1 MMMNSDNMTQ
11 DFLALKFAEGDRHA
25 FSEIFHKF
33 QPALV
38 FFANRMIF
46 RYHLNDAEEIVQ
58 DIFVK
63 LYDKRASFKTFESV
77 KAFLYISAKNACLNR
92 IEKEKVRLRRYDHYI
107 AAFDESEDKILNDMI
122 YSEVVREISSEI
134 DLLPTK
140 CRQIMKQFFEQDRS
154 TKEIAEDL
162 EITVSTVKA
171 QKARA
176 ISILKKRLSGAGIA
190 FLLINL

>member
-1 MMMNSDNMTQ
+1 MTQ
-11 DFLALKFAEGDRHA
+11 DFLALRFAEGDQYA

-38 FFANRMIF
+38 FFANRLILS
-46 RYHLNDAEEIVQ
+46 YNLNDAEEIVQ

-63 LYDKRASFKTFESV
+63 LYDKRTSFKTMDSV

-92 IEKEKVRLRRYDHYI
+92 IEKEKVRLRRFDQYI
-107 AAFDESEDKILNDMI
+107 SSFDESEDNILKNII
-122 YSEVVREISSEI
+122 YSELVREISAEI

-140 CRQIMKQFFEQDRS
+140 CKLIMKQLFEEDKNA
-154 TKEIAEDL
+154 KEIADDL

-190 FLLINL
+190 FLLINF